1 MCDIIGVS
9 SYISRDK
16 FRGVS
21 TICNACTIAISV
33 QTSIPAL
40 HYMLLFFFMFFW
52 IFNRAIIYLYIQA
65 RVKLILRAWTVSIR
79 RQEDKKISHFEQN
92 TKEYTIK
99 INSCILSNH
108 QIRKWESTHLQTG
121 TGYNVCKNKQTS
133 LKKKNPLWKKSQITT
148 RSKKK

>member
-1 MCDIIGVS
+1 MYY
-9 SYISRDK
+9 SYL
-16 FRGVS
+16 S
-21 TICNACTIAISV
+21 TNFDTRLTLYVAV
-33 QTSIPAL
+33 
-40 HYMLLFFFMFFW
+40 FFFMFFW

-133 LKKKNPLWKKSQITT
+133 LKKKKPIMKKKSDNNKVQ
-148 RSKKK
+148 KK